1 MSPKSTLTI
10 VNDIAML
17 SQYDLNSVDFFLSK
31 WLALLYTVGGTQ
43 LKLGGDESA
52 AAYITHFLY
61 QGIHQSHPGVFVFL
75 AQ

>member
-1 MSPKSTLTI
+1 MSPKSTLSI

-52 AAYITHFLY
+52 SALPFPIQFVNNA
-61 QGIHQSHPGVFVFL
+61 SHPGVFVFL
-75 AQ
+75 QQ